1 MRGIFRFLEIFMLWG
16 LAFKFLSWFI
26 SGLFGKNW
34 IYFWIYLII
43 YLTFIFTSFHLLSEF
58 FIFGIA
64 FFFLHRLSV
73 DRRYFISSRAVN
85 IFFK

>member
-43 YLTFIFTSFHLLSEF
+43 AILCRWAYLDPDIRFNNNMPQFTGKPGYEILKEKLQDSDF
-58 FIFGIA
+58 
-64 FFFLHRLSV
+64 
-73 DRRYFISSRAVN
+73 
-85 IFFK
+85 